1 LAHLGGVVDVHITHI
16 KPGEQEAVMAGIAAL
31 GLAHRID
38 ALKAGQALSLS

>member
-1 LAHLGGVVDVHITHI
+1 MKSQFVRIAGSV
-16 KPGEQEAVMAGIAAL
+16 AVMAGIAAL